1 MFRKILTP
9 FLLFSILRVFQLPTR
24 HRQLIHL
31 IFFFFAHP
39 TATMSKYPPPCVMGD
54 EAIMS
59 PKDHGTSAVPV
70 QQNLRWKCDLDTAD
84 RICNVRDEMSL
95 VDVEAGLYIGTCT
108 TRTLE
113 N

>member
-1 MFRKILTP
+1 MFRKILSA
-9 FLLFSILRVFQLPTR
+9 FFALFDFTSFPT
-24 HRQLIHL
+24 RQLIQL

-95 VDVEAGLYIGTCT
+95 SMSRPAST
-108 TRTLE
+108 
-113 N
+113 